1 MKWQLKRL
9 LAGAVIFL
17 LVAGGA
23 AWWFVCDMQRSLDR
37 PLAMAKPALYEV
49 SAGQTI
55 TQIAKLFVAKGW
67 LTHAIYLR
75 LEASRRGVA
84 ARVQAGTYDV
94 TPGITPRQ
102 LLEKFVRGE
111 VKQYQFTIIEGTT
124 FRDLRAKIAALPGV
138 TSSLQGLADNE
149 VMRRIEASDQMPE
162 GRFFPST
169 YYYLQHTPDTALLAR
184 AYQEMQRVLAAAW
197 QQRAADLPYS
207 APYEALIMASI
218 IEKETGRADERRLI
232 AGVFVRRLQQGMKL
246 QTDPTVIYGLGSAFD
261 GNLRRSDLMRDS
273 PFNTYLRPG
282 LPITPIAMPGAKA
295 IEAALNP
302 APGAALYF
310 VARGDGSHE
319 FSATL
324 AAHQRAVRQFQ
335 LK

>member
-1 MKWQLKRL
+1 MR
-9 LAGAVIFL
+9 
-17 LVAGGA
+17 
-23 AWWFVCDMQRSLDR
+23 DMQHALDQ
-37 PLAMAKPALYEV
+37 PLPVAQPELYEV

-55 TQIAKLFVAKGW
+55 TRIAKVFVAKGW

-75 LEASRRGVA
+75 LEASRRGIA
-84 ARVQAGTYDV
+84 ARVQSGTYEV
-94 TPGITPRQ
+94 TPGITPRR
-102 LLEKFVRGE
+102 LLEKFVRGA
-111 VKQYQFTIIEGTT
+111 VKQYQFTIIEGIT
-124 FRDLRAKIAALPGV
+124 FRELRAQIATLPGV
-138 TSSLQGLADNE
+138 DATLQGLDDGAA
-149 VMRRIEASDQMPE
+149 MRRIEAIDQLPE

-169 YYYLQHTPDTALLAR
+169 YYYLHHTPDTELLAR
-184 AYQEMQRVLAAAW
+184 AYQEMQRVLDAAW
-197 QQRAADLPYS
+197 QKRAAELPYS
-207 APYEALIMASI
+207 ASYEALIMASI
-218 IEKETGRADERRLI
+218 IEKETGRADERRAI

-246 QTDPTVIYGLGSAFD
+246 QTDPTVIYGLGAAFD
-261 GNLRRSDLMRDS
+261 GNLRRGDLRRDS

-282 LPITPIAMPGAKA
+282 LPPTPIAMPGAAA

-302 APGAALYF
+302 APGTALYF